1 MASIHVGMSWKSVEC
16 LGKGGHLA
24 DFWAFR
30 TTDLEKKMAPVST
43 WSAFKQGLH
52 VPMDILEIF
61 DILSRDKNPIFNQ
74 NSESMKAPR
83 YEYQVDSDCVGSEF

>member
-1 MASIHVGMSWKSVEC
+1 
-16 LGKGGHLA
+16 
-24 DFWAFR
+24 
-30 TTDLEKKMAPVST
+30 
-43 WSAFKQGLH
+43 
-52 VPMDILEIF
+52 MDILEIF

>member
-1 MASIHVGMSWKSVEC
+1 
-16 LGKGGHLA
+16 
-24 DFWAFR
+24 
-30 TTDLEKKMAPVST
+30 MAPVST

-83 YEYQVDSDCVGSEF
+83 Y